1 MVAWKDTCKAAGVG
15 DTILTPYIDAELLA
29 HNQTCALTVHG
40 HEIEATGFAYNKCPH
55 APADRGNSER
65 AEGHN
70 IYILHSACFRR

>member
-1 MVAWKDTCKAAGVG
+1 MADRPKSSTTNETHMVAWKDTCKAAGVG

-55 APADRGNSER
+55 APADRGNSE
-65 AEGHN
+65 
-70 IYILHSACFRR
+70 Y